1 VRDRGVLQKFGECGA
16 RPGGASAVSL
26 LLVTNG
32 DAGVLDEGRYAE
44 RLALAA
50 RACGLGSVIATLRN
64 EGPNEAKKLLGIPED
79 ERAVVIV
86 TIGHTHREAR
96 KALPKQGPAARKPWS
111 SSPTGTAFS
120 AWALE
125 LGLPGRLVGCERA
138 AVQG

>member
-1 VRDRGVLQKFGECGA
+1 MRDRGVLQKFAEWGA
-16 RPGGASAVSL
+16 RPGRASAVSL

-50 RACGLGSVIATLRN
+50 RACGLGSVIATLKN
-64 EGPNEAKKLLGIPED
+64 KGPNEAKKLLGIPED

-86 TIGHTHREAR
+86 TIGHTDGEAR
-96 KALPKQGPAARKPWS
+96 KALPKQGPAARKPMEQFAHCD
-111 SSPTGTAFS
+111 TFC

-125 LGLPGRLVGCERA
+125 LGLPGRLGGCERA